1 VRKRSRTESE
11 ETLVV
16 KRIMSVKCRFIVH
29 GDPECVETGT
39 VAEVETMN
47 PMSLKTLHEIV
58 PFEGR
63 FHFRIRANMEGKD
76 VWVDVTDNSILSYF
90 ARERTE
96 LVFQVTGMLILGEI
110 NFCCLFIH
118 IKINII

>member
-1 VRKRSRTESE
+1 
-11 ETLVV
+11 
-16 KRIMSVKCRFIVH
+16 MSVKCRFIVH

-47 PMSLKTLHEIV
+47 QSMSLKTLHEIV

-76 VWVDVTDNSILSYF
+76 VWVDVTDNSILGHF
-90 ARERTE
+90 ARERGE
-96 LVFQVTGMLILGEI
+96 LVFQVTRMLILGEI
-110 NFCCLFIH
+110 IFCCPFVH
-118 IKINII
+118 IKINIILTLDK